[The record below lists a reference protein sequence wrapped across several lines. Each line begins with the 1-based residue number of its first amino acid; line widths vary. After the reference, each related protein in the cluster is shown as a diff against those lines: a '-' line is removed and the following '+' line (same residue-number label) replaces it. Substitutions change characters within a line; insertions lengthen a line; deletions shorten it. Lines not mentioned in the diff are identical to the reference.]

1 MTAVLQDVRTAFRAI
16 RKWPAAYGVIVLT
29 LALGIGINTMFFT
42 FFSGMVLRPL
52 PFAKPHRLVL
62 VSESQPRL
70 EQTQRLA
77 SAPNLRDWRAENRV
91 FSAMAPFVQL
101 TFDMNVAD
109 NPERMRGAGVS
120 ADLFPMLGLH
130 PVLGR
135 HLLPEE
141 DRPDAR
147 PVALISHTMWQQ
159 RFGADPAILSRQI
172 YLNNRPYDI
181 VGVMPPGCRFPH
193 FAEIWTPLALDPND
207 LRREARRLEVIARL
221 APDVTMARAQEDMT
235 AIAKRLAARY
245 PATNDGWGVR
255 LRRLRDA
262 WLPPVTQF
270 SAVAQQ
276 VQVLFVLL
284 IACANVAN
292 LMLAQSTARR
302 YEIALRSAFG
312 ATRRRLIRQFLTEG
326 LVLALAGGLVGT
338 LVARWG
344 DTWLRAMVQ
353 IPIPYWLQFEFDRT
367 AFLFALGV
375 TLVAGVGFS
384 LVPALRQSGPD
395 LIDAL
400 KSSARAGES
409 PRGNRLRR
417 VLVVTQFVMS
427 AILLVGALLMIT
439 SFLRVKNAATGY
451 QAANVLTLRVSLNG
465 EDYRDAARRV
475 RYIEAATQRIGSLAT
490 VASAGAVTF
499 LPASTAGYDAVQLE
513 ADGGGA
519 QDEKRL
525 VTRHATTA
533 RYFDTM
539 QIPLIEGRRFTQA
552 EIDEGGTVAIV
563 SARVARQLW
572 PDASALGRRLRVRDT
587 QPGSWLTVVGT
598 VGDIEPAYQISGL
611 DNWPKSQIYIP
622 YGSQPARTMTLAV
635 RTRSDPAGIAADL
648 RNELHRLDAT
658 VPIYE
663 VQTMQQALDLV
674 NWIPRLW
681 GQLFSVFGILAV
693 LMAAAGTYSATAY
706 AVSRRTHEIG
716 VRMAIGARPGQ
727 ILKSVLRDALTV
739 CGIGTVI
746 GMALALP
753 MGFFLAR
760 LLYGVHA
767 ADPLVFASVA
777 LILTVV
783 SIAAAYVPAYR
794 AARLHPTTALRT
806 E

>member
-1 MTAVLQDVRTAFRAI
+1 MTGVWQDVRSTFRAI
-16 RKWPAAYGVIVLT
+16 RKWPAAFGVIVLT

-42 FFSGMVLRPL
+42 FFNGMVLRPL
-52 PFAKPHRLVL
+52 PFAEPDRLVL

-70 EQTQRLA
+70 EQTQRPS
-77 SAPNLRDWRAENRV
+77 SAPNLRDWREQNRV
-91 FSAMAPFVQL
+91 FSAIAPFVQV
-101 TFDMNVAD
+101 TFDLHVHD
-109 NPERMRGAGVS
+109 NPERIRGASVS
-120 ADLFPMLGLH
+120 ADLFPMLGLT
-130 PVLGR
+130 PVIGR
-135 HLLPEE
+135 HLLPDE

-147 PVALISHTMWQQ
+147 AVALISHAMWEK
-159 RFGADPAILSRQI
+159 RFNADPDILSRQI

-193 FAEIWTPLALDPND
+193 FAEIWTPLALDPAD
-207 LRREARRLEVIARL
+207 IRRDRRRLEVIARL
-221 APDVTMARAQEDMT
+221 APGVSVARAQEEMS
-235 AIAKRLAARY
+235 AIAKRLAERY
-245 PATNDGWGVR
+245 PATNEGWSVR

-270 SAVAQQ
+270 SAMAQQ

-292 LMLAQSTARR
+292 LMLAQATARR

-312 ATRRRLIRQFLTEG
+312 ATRTRLVRQFLTEG
-326 LVLALAGGLVGT
+326 VILALAGGIVGT
-338 LVARWG
+338 FVAMWG
-344 DTWLRAMVQ
+344 DSWLRALVQ
-353 IPIPYWLQFEFDRT
+353 IPIPYWLRFEFDRT
-367 AFLFALGV
+367 AFVFALGV
-375 TLVAGVGFS
+375 SLVAGVGFS
-384 LVPALRQSGPD
+384 LAPALRHSGPD
-395 LIDAL
+395 LADAL

-439 SFLRVKNAATGY
+439 SFLRVSNAATGY
-451 QAANVLTLRVSLNG
+451 QAANVLTMRVSLNG
-465 EDYRDAARRV
+465 EEYADGARRV
-475 RYIEAATQRIGSLAT
+475 AYINEATERIGGLAS
-490 VASAGAVTF
+490 VASAGAVSF
-499 LPASTAGYDAVQLE
+499 LPASNAGYDAVQLDVE
-513 ADGGGA
+513 GGGA

-525 VTRHATTA
+525 VTRHATTP

-539 QIPLIEGRRFTQA
+539 QIPLVEGRRFTLS
-552 EIDEGGTVAIV
+552 EIEGGRDVAIV
-563 SARVARQLW
+563 SGRVARQLW
-572 PDASALGRRLRVRDT
+572 PGTSALGRRFRVREAE
-587 QPGSWLTVVGT
+587 PGPWLTVVGT

-611 DNWPKSQIYIP
+611 DNWPKQQIYVP
-622 YGSQPARTMTLAV
+622 YGSLPVRSVTLAV
-635 RTRSDPAGIAADL
+635 QTRSDPTAVAADL

-658 VPIYE
+658 VPIYD
-663 VQTMQQALDLV
+663 VYTMQQALDLV

-681 GQLFSVFGILAV
+681 GQLFSVFGVLAV

-716 VRMAIGARPGQ
+716 VRMAVGARPAQ
-727 ILKSVLRDALTV
+727 ILKSVLRDAMTV
-739 CGIGTVI
+739 CGIGTLI

-760 LLYGVHA
+760 LLYGVNA
-767 ADPLVFASVA
+767 ADPLVFGSVA
-777 LILTVV
+777 IILTVV

-794 AARLHPTTALRT
+794 AARLHPSTALRT